1 VQPVRL
7 HERLKLPRRALVLR
21 ALSVHVRPQA
31 QLRLHAVAA
40 GSLHAGAVGLGVVVR
55 LHAAPDDLGVRLQPE
70 AVVRT
75 APAQPADKPPVLAGL
90 RRGAQAVAGGAV
102 LVRVAAHDAQRQAAG
117 RVRLPGGHVPAEL
130 KHVAVRAGFILAA
143 GEAGRVASAFVAHP
157 QDGGAGFPG
166 DGVGVAG
173 FAAAVVQGKVK
184 ERARRLQV
192 GRVGPGFRAHHAD
205 RINRI
210 HRVYRVN
217 RRQVAGQV
225 PVLIVSFCG
234 IALLQRIVVGPG
246 DHAAAHLH
254 HLNAVQGDNAPGD
267 AGVVTVDGQGV
278 AGGVGGGIKDQ
289 AAAVNKVPRQG
300 GGGVIHVAQ
309 GQGAG
314 VADGV
319 GAGSEHVPVG
329 VLPPDEAGALCDAEV
344 IHIRGRHGGGG
355 EVADV
360 VRVADG
366 QRGAVS
372 GLAVLHPVPGKDAV
386 HHGAIAGGDVL
397 RIISQGR
404 VTGDGAVVDE
414 AVGYR
419 ADVTQRANGAVVYPL
434 RDPARQ
440 VPGVVEPVDG
450 GALVDVQSDLPPL
463 CRRREPV
470 SERSCTPRRVRWR
483 RFLQWQCLR
492 GSSPRMRRNHPAL
505 PSHNPISRSR
515 STHVL
520 RGYSFY

>member
-1 VQPVRL
+1 MPSR
-7 HERLKLPRRALVLR
+7 E
-21 ALSVHVRPQA
+21 
-31 QLRLHAVAA
+31 
-40 GSLHAGAVGLGVVVR
+40 
-55 LHAAPDDLGVRLQPE
+55 
-70 AVVRT
+70 
-75 APAQPADKPPVLAGL
+75 
-90 RRGAQAVAGGAV
+90 
-102 LVRVAAHDAQRQAAG
+102 
-117 RVRLPGGHVPAEL
+117 
-130 KHVAVRAGFILAA
+130 
-143 GEAGRVASAFVAHP
+143 
-157 QDGGAGFPG
+157 
-166 DGVGVAG
+166 
-173 FAAAVVQGKVK
+173 
-184 ERARRLQV
+184 
-192 GRVGPGFRAHHAD
+192 
-205 RINRI
+205 
-210 HRVYRVN
+210 
-217 RRQVAGQV
+217 
-225 PVLIVSFCG
+225 
-234 IALLQRIVVGPG
+234 
-246 DHAAAHLH
+246 
-254 HLNAVQGDNAPGD
+254 DNAPGD

-309 GQGAG
+309 GQVAGVGEVTRDVTAAVQYQGTG

-386 HHGAIAGGDVL
+386 LHGAIAGGDVL
-397 RIISQGR
+397 RVISQGR

-419 ADVTQRANGAVVYPL
+419 TGVTQRANGAVVYPL

-450 GALVDVQSDLPPL
+450 GALVDVQSDLSPL